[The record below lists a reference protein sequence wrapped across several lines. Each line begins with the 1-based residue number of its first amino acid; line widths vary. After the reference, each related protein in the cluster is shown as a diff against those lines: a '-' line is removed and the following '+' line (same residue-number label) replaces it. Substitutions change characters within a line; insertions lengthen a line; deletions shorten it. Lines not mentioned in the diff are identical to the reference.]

1 MRVVLQFL
9 FCLRLWNSRVCN
21 CLWDIPFSSWPHAKD
36 QVLLA
41 VGLARWSFRAAFHT
55 HIAHGPLRNSK
66 CSKTWNA
73 TLTLY
78 KQSTISSKP
87 EWRVKKLCK
96 VCNVIQALC
105 WLRKEENIHAKGWNK
120 MKQSC
125 LANSSEA
132 TSVFIHVYSISS
144 SLWVYFRLLPHF
156 YNFSIQLQIQDVLPK
171 LLGLAELPQMQ
182 ASPPWP
188 RTPGSC
194 FHPKALRPS
203 SKPLRVITGI
213 GRPHRRCQMFFLFFF
228 EEAVEKKTSLGCH
241 RNPATIGHF
250 RPSGVRRVLVT
261 QIGPRTGGTVTV
273 TSKWSQRCWLCA
285 VSFGLEWGQADWA
298 LGMMQGWD
306 WWMAGDDDEARF

>member
-21 CLWDIPFSSWPHAKD
+21 CLWAIPFSSWLHAKD

-105 WLRKEENIHAKGWNK
+105 WLRKEENLHAKGWNK

-132 TSVFIHVYSISS
+132 TSVFIQYLQVFEFTLGSCPISIISAFNCKS
-144 SLWVYFRLLPHF
+144 RMFCQSCWGWLSCLKCKHHPPGLIHLGPAFIPRPYAHLPNPCGLSRVSEGPTADARCFSFSFLRRLLKK
-156 YNFSIQLQIQDVLPK
+156 N
-171 LLGLAELPQMQ
+171 
-182 ASPPWP
+182 
-188 RTPGSC
+188 
-194 FHPKALRPS
+194 
-203 SKPLRVITGI
+203 
-213 GRPHRRCQMFFLFFF
+213 LFRM
-228 EEAVEKKTSLGCH
+228 S
-241 RNPATIGHF
+241 
-250 RPSGVRRVLVT
+250 
-261 QIGPRTGGTVTV
+261 
-273 TSKWSQRCWLCA
+273 
-285 VSFGLEWGQADWA
+285 
-298 LGMMQGWD
+298 
-306 WWMAGDDDEARF
+306 

>member
-182 ASPPWP
+182 ASPPGLVHLGPAFIP
-188 RTPGSC
+188 RPYAHLPNPCGLSRVSEGPTADARC
-194 FHPKALRPS
+194 FSFSFLRRLLKK
-203 SKPLRVITGI
+203 KPL
-213 GRPHRRCQMFFLFFF
+213 
-228 EEAVEKKTSLGCH
+228 
-241 RNPATIGHF
+241 
-250 RPSGVRRVLVT
+250 
-261 QIGPRTGGTVTV
+261 
-273 TSKWSQRCWLCA
+273 
-285 VSFGLEWGQADWA
+285 
-298 LGMMQGWD
+298 
-306 WWMAGDDDEARF
+306 